1 MPINIDDLRKTF
13 NENTKLYE
21 AQHNHINGSL
31 NHIELKL
38 KNKKHEIPKSY
49 RSVCDDQN
57 KIENVSD
64 MMLIHDAQLQLT
76 YKLTIALRNNQKKN
90 REIED
95 LKKQLKI
102 MKSKNERDEEKVD
115 DIIEKLEEENDLLK
129 MTANER
135 YIEGVKSSKKIY
147 EEEIKKLKDENKKI
161 KDENENHLS
170 SLVDINKEYEELKHK
185 YVHLDCII
193 QDENIENG
201 KFRDKY
207 EKLKI
212 EYEKLKIE
220 NEKLNTWVQNLR
232 EYENKF
238 NTMKQLFQ

>member
-129 MTANER
+129 MTANKR

-212 EYEKLKIE
+212 E

>member
-38 KNKKHEIPKSY
+38 KDKKHEIPKSY

-76 YKLTIALRNNQKKN
+76 YKLTIALRNNQKKK

-95 LKKQLKI
+95 KNIEIENLKNQIKI
-102 MKSKNERDEEKVD
+102 MKSQNERDEEKVD

-129 MTANER
+129 MTANKR

-147 EEEIKKLKDENKKI
+147 EEEIKKL

-193 QDENIENG
+193 QDENIEFG
-201 KFRDKY
+201 KLRDN
-207 EKLKI
+207 
-212 EYEKLKIE
+212 YEKLKIE
-220 NEKLNTWVQNLR
+220 NEKLNTLVQNLK